1 MGEHFKRQKT
11 KQFNELAM
19 ANYKQLKIPR
29 LPLLGIKTFQTIYQ
43 CLVSG
48 AGSSVLSQ
56 LTEET
61 SLVLMRQGGTSWM
74 VIFGNQ
80 EVGLLS
86 EQSASDLSEKA
97 ERHGL
102 PNMLNASFGSISELS
117 GSFEISC
124 ELPDAEPAQESTSKK
139 ASRGRS

>member
-19 ANYKQLKIPR
+19 ANYKQMKIPR

-43 CLVSG
+43 CLLSG
-48 AGSSVLSQ
+48 TGGSVLSQ

-61 SLVLMRQGGTSWM
+61 GLVLMRQDGTSWI

-97 ERHGL
+97 ERNGL
-102 PNMLNASFGSISELS
+102 PNMLNASFGGVSELS

-124 ELPDAEPAQESTSKK
+124 ELPDAEQAKASTAKK
-139 ASRGRS
+139 ASKGRS